1 MIRVLFVDH
10 GEALGGAEYCLVSLL
25 EHLDRARFWP
35 ILACSEGPLADAGRR
50 IEVLVRTLEMPRLR
64 GELAALPRLWRGL
77 RRLRAIIA
85 ADGADLVYSNTMRAS
100 FYAALAARWCR
111 RPLLW
116 HVHDIYPRGVYV
128 RWMSRL
134 VQAAIAVSAAAA
146 AALPGR
152 LPVDVAPNGV
162 DLPRFDA
169 QVTDGSAARR
179 EWGVPDSAP
188 LVGMAGRLWPWKGQ
202 VDFLRAMALVCVRAP
217 AARCALIGGTVFA
230 GAEDYPGELRRLVDE
245 LGLTGSVVFVGHR
258 EDLPAVLPAL
268 DVLVHCSIEPEP
280 FGRVMIEGMAAGLPV
295 VAYDHGGASEIVVAG
310 ETGLLVPV
318 RDTGA
323 LGEAVLSLL
332 GDKALARRLGS
343 AGRRRV
349 ESQYRASDVAARIAE
364 VIERVAR
371 PV

>member
-146 AALPGR
+146 APLPGR

-188 LVGMAGRLWPWKGQ
+188 LVVSCRGSEKEIADETRTSINTRLSPT
-202 VDFLRAMALVCVRAP
+202 VVRAKKQ
-217 AARCALIGGTVFA
+217 RVFRD
-230 GAEDYPGELRRLVDE
+230 GRGNKKQSSRYWCY
-245 LGLTGSVVFVGHR
+245 LG
-258 EDLPAVLPAL
+258 
-268 DVLVHCSIEPEP
+268 
-280 FGRVMIEGMAAGLPV
+280 
-295 VAYDHGGASEIVVAG
+295 
-310 ETGLLVPV
+310 
-318 RDTGA
+318 
-323 LGEAVLSLL
+323 
-332 GDKALARRLGS
+332 
-343 AGRRRV
+343 
-349 ESQYRASDVAARIAE
+349 
-364 VIERVAR
+364 
-371 PV
+371 